1 MGAHQLTHQC
11 APPLGVL
18 RVEHEL
24 QLVTPASACEGELE
38 AVAKERRVVRVA
50 TVRLGLPDAH
60 VGGDIRAS
68 GMIDGHHGE
77 DVDMLGLTRFVG
89 YPELQE
95 SQVGARDKQIV
106 EIYPCERR
114 RVRTAEG
121 AGAEMPRQA
130 VPAVDQ
136 RAA

>member
-18 RVEHEL
+18 RIEHEL
-24 QLVTPASACEGELE
+24 QPVTLASAGEGELE
-38 AVAKERRVVRVA
+38 AVAKVRRVVRVT
-50 TVRLGLPDAH
+50 TVRLGLPDGH

-68 GMIDGHHGE
+68 GMIDGNHGE
-77 DVDMLGLTRFVG
+77 DVDMLGLIRFVG

-95 SQVGARDKQIV
+95 SPVGARDEQIV
-106 EIYPCERR
+106 EIYPCEHRR
-114 RVRTAEG
+114 IRTADG

-136 RAA
+136 RAG